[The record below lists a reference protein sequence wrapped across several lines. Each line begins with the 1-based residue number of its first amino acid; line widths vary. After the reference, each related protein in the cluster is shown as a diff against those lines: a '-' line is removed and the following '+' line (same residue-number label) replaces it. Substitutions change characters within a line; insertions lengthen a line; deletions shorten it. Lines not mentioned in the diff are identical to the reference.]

1 MNDKDFK
8 YYKKVHLEGYKIGFR
23 EGLDYNLDKLNSFLK
38 LESFSN
44 GLLIGVII
52 GSGLMTIAVILFK
65 SFGSLL

>member
-1 MNDKDFK
+1 MNNKDFK
-8 YYKKVHLEGYKIGFR
+8 IYKEGYKIGFR

-38 LESFSN
+38 LESFNN